1 MSINDATPAEWDKAS
16 RGPDTKEECLLT
28 AQEEQVTKAKDI
40 KESMYK
46 NTISGALYHP
56 NDHNLLDKQMF
67 PEEDVVNHPPHYNKG
82 GIEAIDHIEQ
92 QLSEGFKY
100 YLVGNV
106 YKYLHRW
113 EYKDGLQDLKK
124 AEWYLNKM
132 ISDIEDTT

>member
-1 MSINDATPAEWDKAS
+1 MSIDDATPEEWNRVS
-16 RGPDTKEECLLT
+16 RGPDTKEECLMS
-28 AQEEQVTKAKDI
+28 AQKPK
-40 KESMYK
+40 
-46 NTISGALYHP
+46 TITGSLYHP

-67 PEEDVVNHPPHYNKG
+67 PKEDVVNHPAHYNKG
-82 GIEAIDHIEQ
+82 GVEAIDYIEQ

-124 AEWYLNKM
+124 AQWYLNKM

>member
-1 MSINDATPAEWDKAS
+1 MSIDDATPEEWNRVS
-16 RGPDTKEECLLT
+16 RGPDTKEECLMS
-28 AQEEQVTKAKDI
+28 AQKPK
-40 KESMYK
+40 
-46 NTISGALYHP
+46 TITGSLYHP

-67 PEEDVVNHPPHYNKG
+67 PEEDVVNHPAHYNKG
-82 GIEAIDHIEQ
+82 GVEAIDYIEQ

-124 AEWYLNKM
+124 AQWYLNRM

>member
-1 MSINDATPAEWDKAS
+1 MSIDDATPEEWNRVS
-16 RGPDTKEECLLT
+16 RGPDTKEECLMS
-28 AQEEQVTKAKDI
+28 AQKPK
-40 KESMYK
+40 
-46 NTISGALYHP
+46 TITGSLYHP

-67 PEEDVVNHPPHYNKG
+67 PKEDVVNHPAHYNKG
-82 GIEAIDHIEQ
+82 GVEAIDYIEQ

-124 AEWYLNKM
+124 AQWYLNRM

>member
-1 MSINDATPAEWDKAS
+1 MSIDDATPEEWNRVS
-16 RGPDTKEECLLT
+16 RGPDTKEECLMS
-28 AQEEQVTKAKDI
+28 AQQPK
-40 KESMYK
+40 
-46 NTISGALYHP
+46 TITGSLYHP

-82 GIEAIDHIEQ
+82 GIEAIDYIEQ

-124 AEWYLNKM
+124 AQWYLNRM